1 MIFEIS
7 NLNFEKVPLKYF
19 LYFESLFHFELL
31 SLYFELSI
39 DELKLMKIIINLD
52 FYLYFE

>member
-19 LYFESLFHFELL
+19 LYFENKFHFELL
-31 SLYFELSI
+31 YLYFELSI

-52 FYLYFE
+52 FY